1 MLALKDFYFL
11 SSFVVA
17 CSGPRHVRKSPKRQV
32 SNVFFF
38 LRAQGTRLIP
48 VLALSLSACAAPP
61 ASGVNDPYENVN
73 RSFHGFNVALD
84 KALVRPTSS
93 AYGTILPDPVERG
106 IANFAS
112 NLDTPG
118 DIVNGA
124 LQGRPDAVGQNLLRF
139 GLNTTFGIA
148 GLFDFATAI
157 GVPAR
162 KTDFGET
169 LHVWGVGEGAYQELP
184 GLGPSTER
192 DTVGTVV
199 DVFLNPV
206 GAVLPSPES
215 YYATAAKV
223 GSKLG
228 DRNKFKNTVDS
239 VLYDSADSYAQAR
252 LLYLQNRRFE
262 LGQGEG
268 ADPSASDEAFLDPY
282 EDDPYAE

>member
-1 MLALKDFYFL
+1 
-11 SSFVVA
+11 
-17 CSGPRHVRKSPKRQV
+17 V
-32 SNVFFF
+32 SNVF
-38 LRAQGTRLIP
+38 LSIRAQGIRVVP

-73 RSFHGFNVALD
+73 RSFHGFNVAVD
-84 KALVRPTSS
+84 KALVRPTST

-106 IANFAS
+106 IANFAN
-112 NLDTPG
+112 NLDTPS

-124 LQGRPDAVGQNLLRF
+124 LQGRPDAVGQNMLRF
-139 GLNTTFGIA
+139 GLNSTFGVL
-148 GLFDFATAI
+148 GLFDFASAI

-184 GLGPSTER
+184 LLGPSTER
-192 DTVGTVV
+192 DTAGTIV

-206 GAVLPSPES
+206 SAVLPSPES
-215 YYATAAKV
+215 YYASAAKV

-228 DRNKFKNTVDS
+228 DRNRFKDTVDS

-262 LGQGEG
+262 LGQGAG
-268 ADPSASDEAFLDPY
+268 ADATAADDEAFLDPY